1 LPAARLAC
9 VKHAASVRS
18 EPGSNSQVHQQ
29 NQAEARSR
37 RCLIDQAP
45 LTTLDTALA
54 IRSLSL
60 QPDPDHRIGRAG
72 HDHGVRLL
80 PKDRCNCQRSM
91 PRYPARHAAARR
103 QADTG
108 TPHITAGQQ
117 PHTEGMKPNPTTIC
131 SFLPCLARD
140 ARASRPGGRRWT
152 TSLRGAAYDALK
164 PPRQHPFR
172 RKMRPGCSSHNQATE
187 VWGRSSA
194 EQLSKPAAPPVASDW
209 DQPGCT
215 RGNVLGYALRRLE
228 VQPASQ
234 PARKIS
240 GSRATLRFR
249 NRLRC
254 GCRQAKKKAAPE
266 GAAEFREETSKKD
279 SRRRTA
285 LLRCTI

>member
-1 LPAARLAC
+1 MPAARLAC

-54 IRSLSL
+54 IQSLSL

-103 QADTG
+103 QADTR

-117 PHTEGMKPNPTTIC
+117 PHTEGMKPNPPQYGP
-131 SFLPCLARD
+131 SYLALPGTPERLGR
-140 ARASRPGGRRWT
+140 GGRRWT

-172 RKMRPGCSSHNQATE
+172 RKMRPGCSSHNQATN

-194 EQLSKPAAPPVASDW
+194 DPLS
-209 DQPGCT
+209 
-215 RGNVLGYALRRLE
+215 
-228 VQPASQ
+228 
-234 PARKIS
+234 
-240 GSRATLRFR
+240 
-249 NRLRC
+249 
-254 GCRQAKKKAAPE
+254 
-266 GAAEFREETSKKD
+266 
-279 SRRRTA
+279 
-285 LLRCTI
+285 

>member
-164 PPRQHPFR
+164 PPPSTPFSQENAPR
-172 RKMRPGCSSHNQATE
+172 LLVPQSGHRSLGQELGRTVVEAGCPPGS
-187 VWGRSSA
+187 VG
-194 EQLSKPAAPPVASDW
+194 LGP
-209 DQPGCT
+209 T
-215 RGNVLGYALRRLE
+215 RMH
-228 VQPASQ
+228 
-234 PARKIS
+234 
-240 GSRATLRFR
+240 
-249 NRLRC
+249 
-254 GCRQAKKKAAPE
+254 E
-266 GAAEFREETSKKD
+266 GKCA
-279 SRRRTA
+279 
-285 LLRCTI
+285 